1 MDKVVNKVALQ
12 EIDTKLAERVEKTS
26 MPSQLSQ
33 KRINDKRSLS
43 SESKELSDCKVV
55 IDIGMDDFP
64 KSKGKGSWNLSQ
76 PDLYLNR
83 ELTWLNFNRRVL
95 FEAENDKNPLLER
108 IKFLAIVSSNTDDF
122 FMKRI
127 GGFKQLIEAKV
138 QELSVD
144 GRTPAQQLQKC
155 YVALNEIEEKKS
167 LLYNE
172 FLSLL
177 KKERIILLTHNE
189 LTKVEIERLREYFV
203 ENIFPLLTPQSI
215 DSAHP
220 FPFISNLSVNLL
232 VTLSPPSVDEFSLA
246 RIKIPIGPDIPRLVQ
261 IDDEYRF
268 IKVEDIIQN
277 NLDLLFPGMVI
288 QTCELF
294 RVTRNANTEKDE
306 EKADDLLEM
315 IEIELR
321 DRRFAPIVRLQTT
334 KYLNPIHR
342 GLLCSKLQLNE
353 REDVFEIDG
362 MVGKRDLMEIAN
374 LDIPRLKYKPHH
386 PIDPPRLK
394 DEPNIFYTLRN
405 EGPIL
410 LFHPYE
416 SFTDSV
422 ERFLREASNDPKVR
436 AIKMTLY
443 RTSGETNVINYL
455 INAVQNGKQVAVVVE
470 IKARFD
476 EAANIQWANQLEEK
490 GIHVNYGVIGF
501 KTHSKVILV
510 VRKDFDG
517 IRIYSHVGTGN
528 YHAGTARLYTDFGLL
543 TYDVKIGRDLTELF
557 NFLTTGCSP
566 NRKYKKILVAPA
578 NLKREIIAKIEREM
592 KLHSKSSPGLIQ
604 MKMNA
609 LEDKDIV
616 SHLYRASQTGV
627 KVDLII
633 RDTCRLRPGVPG
645 LSESIRVKS
654 IVGRFLE
661 HTRLFY
667 FRNGGDEEYF
677 IGSADLMRRNLE
689 KRIEVLT
696 PIENRFLQRELRQI
710 FDIQL
715 HDQTSS
721 WTMTLDGS
729 YERRVNLKGKAAKSS
744 QEVLMEIAEKR
755 QAAARK
761 IKSLQSK
768 GKSKKE
774 FWSGHQ
780 QP

>member
-1 MDKVVNKVALQ
+1 MPVEQAGLNVEVKKSSALEKKVRS
-12 EIDTKLAERVEKTS
+12 DGRLAV
-26 MPSQLSQ
+26 
-33 KRINDKRSLS
+33 
-43 SESKELSDCKVV
+43 
-55 IDIGMDDFP
+55 DIGIDDIP
-64 KSKGKGSWNLSQ
+64 TSDLKTLSNLSR

-95 FEAENDKNPLLER
+95 CEVENDKNPLLER
-108 IKFLAIVSSNTDDF
+108 VKFLAIVSSNTDDF

-144 GRTPAQQLQKC
+144 GRSPTQQLQEC
-155 YVALNEIEEKKS
+155 YVAIKAIEEKKS
-167 LLYNE
+167 AAFQTLI
-172 FLSLL
+172 SLL
-177 KKERIILLTHNE
+177 KKEEIYLLPYDE
-189 LTKVEIERLREYFV
+189 LSKTEKDRLREYFI

-220 FPFISNLSVNLL
+220 FPFISNLSLNLL
-232 VTLSPPSVDEFSLA
+232 ITLSPPSVDELSLA
-246 RIKIPIGPDIPRLVQ
+246 RIKIPVGQDIPRLVR
-261 IDDEYRF
+261 IDDSFRF
-268 IKVEDIIQN
+268 VKVEDVIQN
-277 NLDLLFPGMVI
+277 NLDLLFPSMVI
-288 QTCELF
+288 HTCELF

-321 DRRFAPIVRLQTT
+321 DRRFAPIVRLQAT
-334 KYLNPIHR
+334 KYLSPIHR

-353 REDVFEIDG
+353 TEDVFEIDG
-362 MVGKRDLMEIAN
+362 MVGKCDLMEIAN
-374 LDIPRLKYKPHH
+374 LDIPHLRYKPHH

-394 DEPNIFYTLRN
+394 DEPNIFYTLRK

-410 LFHPYE
+410 LYHPYE

-476 EAANIQWANQLEEK
+476 EAANIQWANQLEER

-501 KTHSKVILV
+501 KTHSKIISV

-517 IRIYSHVGTGN
+517 IRIYSHIGTGN

-543 TYDVKIGRDLTELF
+543 SYDSKIGRDLTELF
-557 NFLTTGCSP
+557 NFLTTGCAP
-566 NRKYKKILVAPA
+566 NRRYKKILVAPA
-578 NLKREIIAKIEREM
+578 NLKKEIIAKIEREIRV
-592 KLHSKSSPGLIQ
+592 HSKNSPGLIQ

-609 LEDKDIV
+609 LEDKDTV
-616 SHLYRASQTGV
+616 SHLYRASQAGV

-633 RDTCRLRPGVPG
+633 RDTCRLRPGVRH
-645 LSESIRVKS
+645 LSENIRVIS

-661 HTRLFY
+661 HSRLYY
-667 FRNGGDEEYF
+667 FRNNGEEEYF

-689 KRIEVLT
+689 KRIEVLA
-696 PIENRFLQRELRQI
+696 PIEDRLLQKELRKI
-710 FDIQL
+710 LDIQL
-715 HDQTSS
+715 HDQTNS
-721 WTMTLDGS
+721 WGMQSNGV
-729 YERRVNLKGKAAKSS
+729 YEQTTNLKGRAAKGS
-744 QEVLMEIAEKR
+744 QEVLIEIAEKR

-761 IKSLQSK
+761 IKLLQSK

-774 FWSGHQ
+774 FWSGH
-780 QP
+780 